1 MRFLHGKLKAFTG
14 EKITVEISTPTR
26 VLIMPER
33 HFSKYRENMTFT
45 YFGGQKEGSY
55 EFTVPKSGTWVVVV
69 EKGTYL
75 NPINVDV
82 KICKDA
88 AVKEQVGIE
97 DKKTKKKKK
106 KGEKELEVSEN
117 DLVATDNDSEEVA

>member
-26 VLIMPER
+26 ILIMPER

-45 YFGGQKEGSY
+45 YFGGQKDGSY
-55 EFTVPKSGTWVVVV
+55 EFVVPKSGTWVVVV
-69 EKGTYL
+69 EKGTYA

-82 KICKDA
+82 KVTKEA
-88 AVKEQVGIE
+88 PVKPAVAIE
-97 DKKTKKKKK
+97 DKKSKKKKK
-106 KGEKELEVSEN
+106 KKEKVEEVKEG
-117 DLVATDNDSEEVA
+117 SEESSTETTEEEA